1 MISEIKKILNNQR
14 GIALMMIM
22 TAIILLMAI
31 YGEFTFE
38 SKISRIKATNILDR
52 SQAKLLAESGMQL
65 AVTRLRLYKEAY
77 NKLQSNPSAKQMVPT
92 QLLNQLWEVP
102 FMYPIPVGQ
111 NANRAFKDTVDK
123 FTKESLLDGEM
134 KVSIQ
139 NISNRLNL
147 NLLRIDMTKFNP
159 DPNAQDGQD
168 HQSLLNMNDA
178 AIMSDVSVDQSLYFL
193 LKKLV
198 DDKKEKDEAFEDRYS
213 RINYQEMVTNLKYY
227 MSDYGGMNQDP
238 LVQDAEANFSQA
250 KLTPKY
256 GPLSSAS
263 ELYAIPGWNDE
274 LIELIQ
280 NEFSVYPNTQIDFN
294 KLTANML
301 KILIPNIQEADV
313 TEFFLYRDDP
323 EKPVMINTLEDFKNY
338 IVKREGLMN
347 ETDFDNRMKLFQSKG
362 ISFGSN
368 PNLFKVVSEG
378 TFNRSNYTLVAYVVL
393 PKMETGTAGGVQSGA
408 QSGATSGATAGA
420 TAGATSGATSGS
432 TSGATSG
439 ATAGATAGAAGGAQN
454 AQLLDPRIIE
464 IQIN

>member
-1 MISEIKKILNNQR
+1 MGFKSEIKKILGNQR

-38 SKISRIKATNILDR
+38 SKISRLKATNILDK
-52 SQAKLLAESGMQL
+52 SQAKLLAESGLQL
-65 AVTRLRLYKEAY
+65 AMTRLRLYKEAF
-77 NKLQSNPSAKQMVPT
+77 NTVQSNPNAKSMVQS

-102 FMYPIPVGQ
+102 FIFPIPVGQ
-111 NANRAFKDTVDK
+111 NANSAFKATVDK
-123 FTKESLLDGEM
+123 FTKETLLEGEM

-147 NLLRIDMTKFNP
+147 NMLRVDMTKYNP
-159 DPNAQDGQD
+159 DPNFNDGQD
-168 HQSLLNMNDA
+168 ETSIINMADN
-178 AIMSDVSVDQSLYFL
+178 AIMNDVSVDQSLVFL
-193 LKKLV
+193 LKRLV
-198 DDKKEKDEAFEDRYS
+198 DEKREKDEAFDDRYS
-213 RINYQEMVTNLKYY
+213 GINYQEMLTNLKFY
-227 MSDYGGMNQDP
+227 MSDLGGLQQDP
-238 LVQDAEANFSQA
+238 LAADAERNFQQIP
-250 KLTPKY
+250 LTPKF
-256 GPLSSAS
+256 GPLGSAS

-301 KILIPNIQEADV
+301 KILIPTMMEEDIR
-313 TEFFLYRDDP
+313 EFFIWRDDP
-323 EKPVMINTLEDFKNY
+323 DRPKFVNTKADFKRY
-338 IVKREGLMN
+338 IVEQERLMN
-347 ETDFDNRMKLFQSKG
+347 ESDFDNRMKLFEDKG

-378 TFNRSNYTLVAYVVL
+378 SYNRSNYTLVAYVVL
-393 PKMETGTAGGVQSGA
+393 PKSDNSTAKCPQGQTGTPPNCKPADPSAPAPTGG
-408 QSGATSGATAGA
+408 TP
-420 TAGATSGATSGS
+420 GS
-432 TSGATSG
+432 MTGQD
-439 ATAGATAGAAGGAQN
+439 QN